1 MYKSRVS
8 PLLTFKN
15 CCVRRRI
22 GTIIFC
28 KYWLLINQIDRNYS
42 CFVITTHS
50 KCKIIYLKLTVMEN
64 YNSFLEYYHTKAF
77 FKAFSL
83 RVLSNRNLL
92 NFFLQISK
100 SGRTKDQIIIR
111 NIFWYFLLW
120 KTIQD
125 PVQMVHSVLVH
136 RLTILRG
143 SLSSVQPGTLL
154 VNCGRLH
161 IGQLEWSIVH

>member
-77 FKAFSL
+77 FKLHIFCIQYWE
-83 RVLSNRNLL
+83 LL
-92 NFFLQISK
+92 EIEILDYMAIKLVDNIKQRKQEGSK
-100 SGRTKDQIIIR
+100 MLK
-111 NIFWYFLLW
+111 FLLYLFRC
-120 KTIQD
+120 IMQE
-125 PVQMVHSVLVH
+125 HYA
-136 RLTILRG
+136 
-143 SLSSVQPGTLL
+143 
-154 VNCGRLH
+154 N
-161 IGQLEWSIVH
+161 E